1 MASASV
7 GVAAGEVA
15 VGLQEMQLRQMLISQ
30 SEIVAQVASV
40 DVSVYTEAKFISLN

>member
-15 VGLQEMQLRQMLISQ
+15 VGLQEMQLL
-30 SEIVAQVASV
+30 
-40 DVSVYTEAKFISLN
+40 DVTADQPIRCSRTSRVC